1 MKQVIYSIPIKIF
14 AFSELEIVLNIFS
27 RKYFINS
34 YGIEA
39 INGIIKNVRDA
50 EMQKFEMSAVVVF
63 QFKPFMEQG
72 KELGLSAVYLSMSVT
87 F

>member
-1 MKQVIYSIPIKIF
+1 MKQVIYLIPFKTF
-14 AFSELEIVLNIFS
+14 ALSKSEIVRNIFS

-34 YGIEA
+34 KGIEA

-50 EMQKFEMSAVVVF
+50 EMQKFEMSAVAVF

-72 KELGLSAVYLSMSVT
+72 KELGLSAVYLSMSLT